1 MSTDRNPDYDYRMIT
16 VNDVAA
22 LSQQIIAEVERAIVG
37 KTEVL
42 RMILAACLSTGGH
55 VLLEDYLAKEDADRQ
70 QLRNRPGS
78 GRSGASSSHLTC
90 SPATSPVVMSMTE
103 QAARPVAQ
111 RATVCQHHPGRR
123 DQQSLAQDAICP
135 A

>member
-42 RMILAACLSTGGH
+42 RMIPAACLST
-55 VLLEDYLAKEDADRQ
+55 EA
-70 QLRNRPGS
+70 
-78 GRSGASSSHLTC
+78 TC
-90 SPATSPVVMSMTE
+90 CWRTTWPRKTLIANSF
-103 QAARPVAQ
+103 
-111 RATVCQHHPGRR
+111 ATVLGLDVPAHPVHT
-123 DQQSLAQDAICP
+123 
-135 A
+135 